1 MAVCHDCG
9 LKSFDDKRLTVP
21 FLSFYSHISIFDSPG
36 FHFAVLP
43 QTPGIARPPSGFCK
57 CHLGNLSGRRS
68 QLRTK
73 PGATFVEIQVIVI
86 APPSVGYC
94 AISEGPFA
102 LPPKALW
109 DQVRLKSLLYYLPN
123 DGVGRIRGWGERIE
137 FDTADIV
144 YTFNKGV
151 PEELKVNSRYCLGS
165 KWECKTFRLTSNV

>member
-1 MAVCHDCG
+1 M
-9 LKSFDDKRLTVP
+9 T
-21 FLSFYSHISIFDSPG
+21 
-36 FHFAVLP
+36 
-43 QTPGIARPPSGFCK
+43 
-57 CHLGNLSGRRS
+57 
-68 QLRTK
+68 
-73 PGATFVEIQVIVI
+73 

-109 DQVRLKSLLYYLPN
+109 DQVRSEIPPVFFCRY

-151 PEELKVNSRYCLGS
+151 PEELKVNSRYCVLGRNGNARR
-165 KWECKTFRLTSNV
+165 FD